1 MARRILVINP
11 NSSRDVT
18 GAMSQ
23 ALDRFRFAG
32 GPVIDCVTLDEG
44 PPGVET
50 DRHIAEVSGL
60 VVRAIEEE
68 EADAYVIACFSD
80 PGLHAAREVRPRPV
94 FGIGGSAYAAA
105 LATGERF
112 GIISTLPVAVAR
124 HRRHVASLGLSG
136 HLAGDI
142 AIDLAVTELAQEDLV
157 VERMARAGLS
167 LRDDHGAG
175 VVIMGCAGMA
185 RYHACLEARL
195 GLPVVEPT
203 RAATALALNALAT
216 TGSRTRQE
224 GGSPP

>member
-18 GAMSQ
+18 AAMSQ
-23 ALDRFRFAG
+23 ALEIFRFAG
-32 GPVIDCVTLDEG
+32 GPVIDCITLDDG

-80 PGLHAAREVRPRPV
+80 PGLHAAREVRSRPV

-105 LATGERF
+105 MATGERF
-112 GIISTLPVAVAR
+112 GIISILPVALPR
-124 HRRHVASLGLSG
+124 HRRHVASLGLSD
-136 HLAGDI
+136 HLAGDM
-142 AIDLAVTELAQEDLV
+142 AIDLAVTELSAEDLV
-157 VERMARAGLS
+157 LERMTRAGMS

-175 VVIMGCAGMA
+175 VIIMGCAGMA
-185 RYHACLEARL
+185 RYHARLEARL
-195 GLPVVEPT
+195 ELPVIEPT

-216 TGSRTRQE
+216 SQTRQE